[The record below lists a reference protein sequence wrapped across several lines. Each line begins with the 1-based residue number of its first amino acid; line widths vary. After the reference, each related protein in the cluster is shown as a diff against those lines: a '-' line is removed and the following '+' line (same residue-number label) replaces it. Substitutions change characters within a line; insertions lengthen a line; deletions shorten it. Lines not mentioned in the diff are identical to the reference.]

1 MTEQEFRDSCA
12 KFDMK
17 VLLGGF
23 NDQDDYLFCQ
33 YQGITIGH
41 YNKNSWLAR
50 ITNNFVKNKF
60 YIMGKRY
67 NLVNA
72 DLEYTTNYLHS
83 NKMEERF
90 AFLIKAYKQEII
102 NDRLKSLE
110 NDFGQI

>member
-12 KFDMK
+12 KFDLR

-23 NDQDDYLFCQ
+23 NDMEDYLFCQ
-33 YQGITIGH
+33 YQGINIGH
-41 YNKNSWLAR
+41 YNKNSCLAR
-50 ITNNFVKNKF
+50 ITNNFVKCKF

-72 DLEYTTNYLHS
+72 DLEHTTNYLHS
-83 NKMEERF
+83 NKMEEQF

-102 NDRLKSLE
+102 KDRLKSLE

>member
-12 KFDMK
+12 KFDLK

-23 NDQDDYLFCQ
+23 NDMEDFLFCQ
-33 YQGITIGH
+33 YQGINLGS
-41 YNKNSWLAR
+41 YNKNSCLAR